1 MLVSDQPA
9 GPTLWETG
17 SYIGS
22 HWRQSRQAPYFLT
35 AHLEA
40 LAEQAVDWGFEDL
53 RILLIVR
60 RQGEWIASKYAQRSD
75 RILHASQSHFEERI
89 EYYIDPARGFYA
101 DGIVLD
107 YALLRDL
114 LAQAI
119 GDENVLMLPYEL
131 FKRSPLRFLR
141 HVTDFVSPSETY
153 SREQLSTWADKNEKT
168 SARLPNTSGHFGLAL
183 HATFRCQTG
192 SPIGL
197 RIS

>member
-60 RQGEWIASKYAQRSD
+60 RQGEWIASKCAQRSD
-75 RILHASQSHFEERI
+75 RILHASHSHFEERI
-89 EYYIDPARGFYA
+89 EYYIDLACGFYA

-131 FKRSPLRFLR
+131 FKHSPLRFLQ

-153 SREQLSTWADKNEKT
+153 SREQLSTWAERMKKT
-168 SARLPNTSGHFGLAL
+168 SARLPKTPGHFGLAL
-183 HATFRCQTG
+183 HATSR
-192 SPIGL
+192 S
-197 RIS
+197 